1 MYYTKIRRLKKY
13 QLSISEEKR
22 SYIMVKRLDELF
34 DFAIKKDKKTLAVA
48 VAQDNIV
55 LRAVVEAVKLQIVDA
70 ILVGDEKKIVEI
82 ALSENLSLENIRII
96 NEKNILSAAT
106 KAVEL
111 VTNGE
116 AHFIM
121 KGMIGTSDLLKAVLF
136 KEAGLRGRGLLSHVM
151 VYDVPTYHKLLFLT
165 DGGMVTNPE
174 LKEKIEIINNAVVV
188 AHALQ
193 ICIPKV
199 APICAVEVVNPS
211 MQATLDAAVL
221 TQMNKRGQIKGCLI
235 DGPLGLDN
243 AISKEAAEHKG
254 IISEVAGDSD
264 ILIVPNIEAGNFLG
278 KSLTYFAKAES
289 AGIIVGA
296 KCPVVLVSRADSA
309 KSKLYSIALGAVVV

>member
-1 MYYTKIRRLKKY
+1 MI
-13 QLSISEEKR
+13 
-22 SYIMVKRLDELF
+22 KRLDDLIEL
-34 DFAIKKDKKTLAVA
+34 AKAKKKKTLSVA
-48 VAQDNIV
+48 VAQDNVV
-55 LRAVVEAVKLQIVDA
+55 LKAVVEAVKLQIVDA
-70 ILVGDEKKIVEI
+70 ILVGDEDKIKEI
-82 ALSENLSLENIRII
+82 AVKENLCLEHIRIVD
-96 NEKNILSAAT
+96 EKNVISAAA

-111 VTNGE
+111 VSNGE

-121 KGMIGTSDLLKAVLF
+121 KGMLGTSDLLKAVLN
-136 KEAGLRGRGLLSHVM
+136 KEAALRGKGLLSHVM
-151 VYDVPTYHKLLFLT
+151 VYDVPTYHKLLLLT
-165 DGGMVTNPE
+165 DGGMVTYPE
-174 LKEKIEIINNAVVV
+174 LKEKIEIINNAVEV

-193 ICIPKV
+193 IEVPKV

-211 MQATLDAAVL
+211 MQATLDAAAL
-221 TQMNKRGQIKGCLI
+221 SQMNKRGQIKGCLI

-254 IISEVAGDSD
+254 IISDVAGDSD
-264 ILIVPNIEAGNFLG
+264 ILLVPSIEAGNFLG

>member
-1 MYYTKIRRLKKY
+1 MI
-13 QLSISEEKR
+13 
-22 SYIMVKRLDELF
+22 KRLEELIQL
-34 DFAIKKDKKTLAVA
+34 AITKEKKVLSVA

-55 LRAVVEAVKLQIVDA
+55 LRAVAQAVKLQIVDA
-70 ILVGDEKKIVEI
+70 ILVGDEDKILEI
-82 ALSENLSLENIRII
+82 ALSESLDLKNIRIV
-96 NEKNILSAAT
+96 NEKNIIRAAS

-121 KGMIGTSDLLKAVLF
+121 KGMIGTSDLLKAVLN
-136 KEAGLRGRGLLSHVM
+136 KEANLRGKGLLSHVM
-151 VYDVPTYHKLLFLT
+151 VYDVPSYHKLLFLT
-165 DGGMVTNPE
+165 DGGMVTCPE
-174 LKEKIEIINNAVVV
+174 LKDKIEIINNAVEV
-188 AHALQ
+188 AHALL
-193 ICIPKV
+193 IDIPKI
-199 APICAVEVVNPS
+199 APICAVEIVNPS
-211 MQATLDAAVL
+211 MQATIDAASL
-221 TQMNKRGQIKGCLI
+221 SLMNKRGQIKGCLI

-254 IISEVAGDSD
+254 IISDVAGDSD
-264 ILIVPNIEAGNFLG
+264 ILLVPNIEAGNFLG

-289 AGIIVGA
+289 AGVIVGA